1 MRSFIRHPSDIPIDC
16 RPTHHRPGRRD
27 RLKNISSG
35 GLCFETPEALQR
47 GRVVQITIPIQE
59 PAFEVMGTT
68 VWCRRTN
75 THYDVGIQFA
85 DTNTEFAVRMV
96 EQICQIHHYQ
106 REVLE
111 KEGRSLSGAEAAAE
125 WVAKY
130 ARDFPS

>member
-16 RPTHHRPGRRD
+16 RPTRHRPGRRD

-59 PAFEVMGTT
+59 PAFEVMGTI

-75 THYDVGIQFA
+75 THSSVATSRSDRGTRRPAA
-85 DTNTEFAVRMV
+85 DHGTSQSN
-96 EQICQIHHYQ
+96 
-106 REVLE
+106 
-111 KEGRSLSGAEAAAE
+111 AA
-125 WVAKY
+125 
-130 ARDFPS
+130 